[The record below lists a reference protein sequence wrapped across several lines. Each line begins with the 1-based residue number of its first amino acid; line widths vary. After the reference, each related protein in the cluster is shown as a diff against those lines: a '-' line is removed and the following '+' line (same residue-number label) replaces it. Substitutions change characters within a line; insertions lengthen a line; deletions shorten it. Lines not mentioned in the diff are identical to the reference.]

1 MENFTF
7 YNPTKIHFGSEKLD
21 ILGQNCKKNMEIVVC

>member
-21 ILGQNCKKNMEIVVC
+21 ILGQIVKKIWK